1 MNINDTIR
9 AWKDRGFRKTVNQ
22 ADAQA
27 NPAGIGEID
36 QAALESI
43 SGAGTTATWTCPP
56 GGGNTISN
64 NGCGGDSSGTPGLPC
79 IF

>member
-36 QAALESI
+36 QAALQSI
-43 SGAGTTATWTCPP
+43 SGATNTTHTWTCPP
-56 GGGNTISN
+56 GGISN
-64 NGCGGDSSGTPGLPC
+64 NGCGGGHGGTPGTPC

>member
-36 QAALESI
+36 QAALEST
-43 SGAGTTATWTCPP
+43 SGG
-56 GGGNTISN
+56 TISN
-64 NGCGGDSSGTPGLPC
+64 NGCGTPGDSSGTPGLPC